1 MHSALVSAQS
11 SAFDRLANGAFKEA
25 AEFHAALDS
34 TSEETFIL
42 FAQYAY
48 TGSYSVLK
56 IDSNP
61 VAKTNKVLR
70 NSPELV
76 WPESELI
83 MEDPAPE
90 PEAEREDM
98 WGFSSRTKKEKKRK
112 KSIELGASDP
122 CRYDKAALWGDFT
135 KACSIAVDPA
145 SPRPGAVSYDGNVLL
160 SHARLYV
167 FADCYGIPRLADMS
181 MHHLSQELLK
191 LNVTP
196 EVATNIIELLRYA
209 YEEPSPESLR
219 NHLALYAACK
229 ASELWMNPRFRE
241 LVATH
246 GDLGLAMLEVMIKGR
261 ATS

>member
-11 SAFDRLANGAFKEA
+11 SAFERLANGAFKEA

-48 TGSYSVLK
+48 TGNYSVLK

-61 VAKTNKVLR
+61 VAKTKKVLR
-70 NSPELV
+70 NPPELV
-76 WPESELI
+76 WPEPELP
-83 MEDPAPE
+83 EDPAPE
-90 PEAEREDM
+90 PEARQEDI
-98 WGFSSRTKKEKKRK
+98 WGFSTTKKKKK
-112 KSIELGASDP
+112 GKNFMELEASDP

-160 SHARLYV
+160 SHARLHV

-181 MHHLSQELLK
+181 MHRLSQELLK
-191 LNVTP
+191 LNVAPDVGTDI
-196 EVATNIIELLRYA
+196 VELLRYA
-209 YEEPSPESLR
+209 YEEPAPESLR

-229 ASELWMNPRFRE
+229 ASELWTDPKFRE

-246 GDLGLAMLEVMIKGR
+246 GDLGLAMLGVMVKGR
-261 ATS
+261 VA